1 MQTKLFA
8 RCLKFFYQS
17 IQKKAEAFRRL
28 FASGEGKC
36 WRKEKDEKNSARNL
50 NTLSRTLM
58 HGSLSGKIKF
68 RGYHRFRVN
77 GSCYTFFLALK
88 NGRIPFP
95 PPSWSLSSQFG
106 KIRHVRIR
114 RLETIHVPPRNS
126 SLGEGGEKGMH
137 GTCIV

>member
-1 MQTKLFA
+1 
-8 RCLKFFYQS
+8 
-17 IQKKAEAFRRL
+17 
-28 FASGEGKC
+28 
-36 WRKEKDEKNSARNL
+36 
-50 NTLSRTLM
+50 M

-106 KIRHVRIR
+106 KIRHTCEFDVWKRFTFLHEIHLLEREEKRGCTGRVSFNGILIARILTGR
-114 RLETIHVPPRNS
+114 PLTHARDDTCARSFTIQMQIAPCFP
-126 SLGEGGEKGMH
+126 
-137 GTCIV
+137 

>member
-1 MQTKLFA
+1 ML
-8 RCLKFFYQS
+8 
-17 IQKKAEAFRRL
+17 E
-28 FASGEGKC
+28 EGK
-36 WRKEKDEKNSARNL
+36 RREKFSQES
-50 NTLSRTLM
+50 LSRTLM

-106 KIRHVRIR
+106 KIRHVFFPRANSTFGNDSRSSTKFISWRGR
-114 RLETIHVPPRNS
+114 R
-126 SLGEGGEKGMH
+126 KGDARDVYRLMEF
-137 GTCIV
+137 